1 MKNILFT
8 IISIFGINTC
18 FAQAHLPNFQ
28 DKDNQVFKSEDWL
41 SYKIEGNIVGIQ
53 DTSIILAYYFGGKQ
67 YAADTAFSKNGEFVF
82 SGQKE
87 LKGGMYMVVL
97 PNQQY
102 FDIVISEK
110 KFSFST
116 NINSLV
122 ESMKFYNSKEN
133 TPFYKYLNFIT
144 EKQKEVTPLR
154 EKEKTAS
161 GDLKEKIQKK
171 ILNIDTE
178 VKNFKNQFESNYADI
193 FFTKIL
199 KATTDPVIPNAPDT
213 MDKKEKQIFQ
223 FTYYK
228 DHYWENMD
236 FTDERMLKT
245 PVFFSKMDTY
255 LNKLTIQDPDSIKKS
270 ADILVKLSR
279 QNKDIFQYVVSYIT
293 STYERSKIMG
303 MDAVFVHMVENYYM
317 TGDADW
323 VKQDQLQKIEERAE
337 KIAPNLIGRPAP
349 PFLNQLGY
357 PFMKNEKDEIKRMY
371 DINSNYTLLVFYA
384 PDCGH
389 CKKVIPKV
397 KELVDS
403 LTSKPVLFS
412 QHKQIDISVYAVQ
425 TEFDKEAWK
434 KLILDFNLENWI
446 NVCDIQ
452 TDPDGNPAAS
462 SNWRDEYDIYSTPVI
477 YLLDEDK
484 KILAKRID
492 YKQISKVI
500 RRLEEVKK

>member
-1 MKNILFT
+1 
-8 IISIFGINTC
+8 
-18 FAQAHLPNFQ
+18 
-28 DKDNQVFKSEDWL
+28 
-41 SYKIEGNIVGIQ
+41 
-53 DTSIILAYYFGGKQ
+53 
-67 YAADTAFSKNGEFVF
+67 
-82 SGQKE
+82 
-87 LKGGMYMVVL
+87 MYMIVL

-102 FDIVISEK
+102 FDIVISEQR
-110 KFSFST
+110 FSFST

-122 ESMKFYNSKEN
+122 KSMKFTSSKEN

-144 EKQKEVTPLR
+144 EKQREVTPLR

-161 GDLKEKIQKK
+161 GDEKNHIQEK

-178 VKNFKNQFESNYADI
+178 VKNFKNQFESNYSDI

-213 MDKKEKQIFQ
+213 MDKQEEQIFQ

-228 DHYWENMD
+228 NHYWENMD

-270 ADILVKLSR
+270 ADVLVKLSR

-317 TGDADW
+317 TGEADW
-323 VKQDQLQKIEERAE
+323 VEEDQLQKIEERAE

-349 PFLNQLGY
+349 PFLNQLGM
-357 PFMKNEKDEIKRMY
+357 PFMKDTNGVIHRLY
-371 DINSNYTLLVFYA
+371 DIESEYTLLIFFG

-389 CKKVIPKV
+389 CKKELPRVKKV
-397 KELVDS
+397 VDS
-403 LTSKPVLFS
+403 LIASPKFLSPHKP
-412 QHKQIDISVYAVQ
+412 IDIKVYSVQ
-425 TEFDKEAWK
+425 TEFDKKKWK
-434 KLILDFNLENWI
+434 EFYSNLKAGCFFQNKKKKKMKI
-446 NVCDIQ
+446 
-452 TDPDGNPAAS
+452 GNA
-462 SNWRDEYDIYSTPVI
+462 I
-477 YLLDEDK
+477 
-484 KILAKRID
+484 
-492 YKQISKVI
+492 
-500 RRLEEVKK
+500 